1 MKLKLKLSGPELFE
15 PPQWLS
21 ASNIQ
26 LFNRYENICCELT
39 WTIIDVECVYVFYI
53 NYEAANIESR
63 SVQNMI
69 YILE

>member
-1 MKLKLKLSGPELFE
+1 L
-15 PPQWLS
+15 
-21 ASNIQ
+21 
-26 LFNRYENICCELT
+26 LFNRYENIYCELT